1 MAEMR
6 RKKRRSS
13 NDFLWVLIILLI
25 ICLGVLGRQ
34 EYKIYQIN
42 KEMSATQ
49 QRVDELKK
57 VQAELEAER
66 KRLDDLKYIEKLA
79 REDHNMVGKNEVPL
93 FIVDEQ
99 EKQQKQ
105 ETEAE
110 EKKKQQLYSRFYW
123 RTAVIFYLFSYICT
137 MQLTLILKEGYNTY
151 CIKIF

>member
-6 RKKRRSS
+6 RKKRRGS
-13 NDFLWVLIILLI
+13 NGFLWVLIILLI

-110 EKKKQQLYSRFYW
+110 EKKK
-123 RTAVIFYLFSYICT
+123 
-137 MQLTLILKEGYNTY
+137 
-151 CIKIF
+151 

>member
-6 RKKRRSS
+6 GKKRRSS
-13 NDFLWVLIILLI
+13 NDFLWVLIILPI

-110 EKKKQQLYSRFYW
+110 EKKK
-123 RTAVIFYLFSYICT
+123 
-137 MQLTLILKEGYNTY
+137 
-151 CIKIF
+151 

>member
-1 MAEMR
+1 MAYVR
-6 RKKRRSS
+6 SKKRRSS

-25 ICLGVLGRQ
+25 VCLGVLGRQ

-57 VQAELEAER
+57 VQADLEAEL

-105 ETEAE
+105 ETEAA
-110 EKKKQQLYSRFYW
+110 EKKK
-123 RTAVIFYLFSYICT
+123 
-137 MQLTLILKEGYNTY
+137 
-151 CIKIF
+151 

>member
-1 MAEMR
+1 MGP
-6 RKKRRSS
+6 
-13 NDFLWVLIILLI
+13 DYFTDHLLGRI
-25 ICLGVLGRQ
+25 GRQ

-93 FIVDEQ
+93 FIRKGKCIPVADV
-99 EKQQKQ
+99 
-105 ETEAE
+105 AE
-110 EKKKQQLYSRFYW
+110 SVSRIREDSIQYVGYEG
-123 RTAVIFYLFSYICT
+123 ASYE
-137 MQLTLILKEGYNTY
+137 L
-151 CIKIF
+151 

>member
-99 EKQQKQ
+99 ESSKNRKQKLRKRKNNSC
-105 ETEAE
+105 TVDFTGV
-110 EKKKQQLYSRFYW
+110 QLLFF
-123 RTAVIFYLFSYICT
+123 IFFH
-137 MQLTLILKEGYNTY
+137 
-151 CIKIF
+151 IFVQCS

>member
-13 NDFLWVLIILLI
+13 NDFLWVLIILLLI
-25 ICLGVLGRQ
+25 LDVLQ
-34 EYKIYQIN
+34 NYTEYSTFYQIN

-110 EKKKQQLYSRFYW
+110 EKKK
-123 RTAVIFYLFSYICT
+123 
-137 MQLTLILKEGYNTY
+137 
-151 CIKIF
+151 

>member
-1 MAEMR
+1 M
-6 RKKRRSS
+6 
-13 NDFLWVLIILLI
+13 
-25 ICLGVLGRQ
+25 GVLGRQ

-110 EKKKQQLYSRFYW
+110 GKEKNNSCTVDFTGVQLLFF
-123 RTAVIFYLFSYICT
+123 IFFH
-137 MQLTLILKEGYNTY
+137 
-151 CIKIF
+151 IFVQCS

>member
-6 RKKRRSS
+6 RKKCRSS

-57 VQAELEAER
+57 VQAELEAEH

-110 EKKKQQLYSRFYW
+110 EKKK
-123 RTAVIFYLFSYICT
+123 
-137 MQLTLILKEGYNTY
+137 
-151 CIKIF
+151 

>member
-13 NDFLWVLIILLI
+13 NDFLWDLIILLI

-110 EKKKQQLYSRFYW
+110 EKKK
-123 RTAVIFYLFSYICT
+123 
-137 MQLTLILKEGYNTY
+137 
-151 CIKIF
+151 

>member
-57 VQAELEAER
+57 
-66 KRLDDLKYIEKLA
+66 KFRLSLKLNANVWTI
-79 REDHNMVGKNEVPL
+79 
-93 FIVDEQ
+93 
-99 EKQQKQ
+99 
-105 ETEAE
+105 
-110 EKKKQQLYSRFYW
+110 
-123 RTAVIFYLFSYICT
+123 
-137 MQLTLILKEGYNTY
+137 
-151 CIKIF
+151 

>member
-1 MAEMR
+1 MPGRGSPVFLSKCGERSSFMAEVR
-6 RKKRRSS
+6 KKKRRGA

-25 ICLGVLGRQ
+25 IFLSMLGRQ
-34 EYKIYQIN
+34 EYKIYQIK

-57 VQAELEAER
+57 VQDELEAER

-99 EKQQKQ
+99 DKQKNQSDQEKG
-105 ETEAE
+105 AA
-110 EKKKQQLYSRFYW
+110 EKKK
-123 RTAVIFYLFSYICT
+123 
-137 MQLTLILKEGYNTY
+137 
-151 CIKIF
+151 

>member
-13 NDFLWVLIILLI
+13 NDFLWVLI

-110 EKKKQQLYSRFYW
+110 EKKK
-123 RTAVIFYLFSYICT
+123 
-137 MQLTLILKEGYNTY
+137 
-151 CIKIF
+151 

>member
-1 MAEMR
+1 MAETR

-57 VQAELEAER
+57 VQAEAER

-110 EKKKQQLYSRFYW
+110 EKKK
-123 RTAVIFYLFSYICT
+123 
-137 MQLTLILKEGYNTY
+137 
-151 CIKIF
+151 

>member
-13 NDFLWVLIILLI
+13 NDFLWVLIILL

-110 EKKKQQLYSRFYW
+110 EKKK
-123 RTAVIFYLFSYICT
+123 
-137 MQLTLILKEGYNTY
+137 
-151 CIKIF
+151 

>member
-6 RKKRRSS
+6 RKKHRSS

-25 ICLGVLGRQ
+25 ILGRQ

-110 EKKKQQLYSRFYW
+110 EKKK
-123 RTAVIFYLFSYICT
+123 
-137 MQLTLILKEGYNTY
+137 
-151 CIKIF
+151 

>member
-6 RKKRRSS
+6 RKKHRSS

-57 VQAELEAER
+57 VQAEHEAER

-110 EKKKQQLYSRFYW
+110 EKKK
-123 RTAVIFYLFSYICT
+123 
-137 MQLTLILKEGYNTY
+137 
-151 CIKIF
+151 